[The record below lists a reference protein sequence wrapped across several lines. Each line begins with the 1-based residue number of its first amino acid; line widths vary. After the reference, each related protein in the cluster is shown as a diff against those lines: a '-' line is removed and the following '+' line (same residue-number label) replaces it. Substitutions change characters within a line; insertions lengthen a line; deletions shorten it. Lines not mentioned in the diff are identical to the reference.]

1 MWYNSYATV
10 HFVMPTWHSG
20 SIGLEPGAIAW
31 SDSLERQQVRAQ
43 QTKGAHCN
51 SRDNRLPW
59 IFSYVYIFIFTD
71 GRHPI
76 YIYCMIQNMNM
87 ILWCEYHR
95 IHVHVGSS
103 TSSIPG
109 SCRLWDFVIQQ
120 QVDATGDS
128 KANSLAQGVTH
139 AMQTLMRW
147 MPWSKHC
154 FCSIRRDGH
163 QSTDNGI

>member
-109 SCRLWDFVIQQ
+109 SCRLWRFRHPATSWRHRWLQSQQPCPRRYPRHADIDAMDAMVKTIVFV
-120 QVDATGDS
+120 
-128 KANSLAQGVTH
+128 
-139 AMQTLMRW
+139 
-147 MPWSKHC
+147 P
-154 FCSIRRDGH
+154 
-163 QSTDNGI
+163 